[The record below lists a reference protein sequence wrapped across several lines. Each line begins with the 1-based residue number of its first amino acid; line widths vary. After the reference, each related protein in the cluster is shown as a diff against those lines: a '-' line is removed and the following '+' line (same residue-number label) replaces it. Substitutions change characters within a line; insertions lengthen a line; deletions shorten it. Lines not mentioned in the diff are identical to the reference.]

1 MAEITTASVIA
12 GLMPVPKIASDLG
25 KAERTVRRYI
35 KLGMPV
41 TMIGGTPYV
50 DPQKARTWFEA
61 GMPGP
66 QPAPR
71 GRR

>member
-12 GLMPVPKIASDLG
+12 GLMPVPQIASDLG

-35 KLGMPV
+35 RLGMPV

-50 DPQKARTWFEA
+50 DPAKARTWFEQ
-61 GMPGP
+61 GMPPP
-66 QPAPR
+66 QKL
-71 GRR
+71 RRRA